1 MQAKS
6 IDGGRST
13 LRHISSCSDF
23 WPSGAA
29 TELAWA
35 TVGRPRGNAR
45 NATKTNVVAISS
57 LKHLN
62 GVMLGNVKAWV
73 DQEGAL

>member
-1 MQAKS
+1 MTFTNFELLA
-6 IDGGRST
+6 
-13 LRHISSCSDF
+13 
-23 WPSGAA
+23 PGAV

-45 NATKTNVVAISS
+45 NATKTIVVAISS

-62 GVMLGNVKAWV
+62 GVLLGNVRAWV
-73 DQEGAL
+73 DQGGAL

>member
-1 MQAKS
+1 MTFTNFEFLA
-6 IDGGRST
+6 
-13 LRHISSCSDF
+13 
-23 WPSGAA
+23 PGAV

-62 GVMLGNVKAWV
+62 GVLLGNVRAWL
-73 DQEGAL
+73 DQGGAL

>member
-1 MQAKS
+1 M
-6 IDGGRST
+6 
-13 LRHISSCSDF
+13 
-23 WPSGAA
+23 
-29 TELAWA
+29 ELAWA

-62 GVMLGNVKAWV
+62 GVLLGNVRAWV
-73 DQEGAL
+73 DQEGAQ